1 MWHLQQCI
9 WLIRLHLQL
18 VSDCNA
24 TRRTRTPGPGLF
36 ERTARTTRSAPWQTM
51 ASSARPSST
60 RGTYLAWYIERT
72 RRSTRTQPSPLSTTS
87 EFKLP
92 SRPSVGAPR
101 AVWSHLGRR
110 RRRCVSVLVDSP
122 KVEVGPKH
130 RAPRPKLPSAG
141 SGPSGPFN
149 KNKARSPPV
158 AWPSWS

>member
-1 MWHLQQCI
+1 MQQHVTVTCGTYNSAYGLSDYI
-9 WLIRLHLQL
+9 CNWFLIVMRPFG
-18 VSDCNA
+18 
-24 TRRTRTPGPGLF
+24 RRTRTPGPGLF

-101 AVWSHLGRR
+101 AVRSHLGRR

-130 RAPRPKLPSAG
+130 GAPRPKLPSAG

-149 KNKARSPPV
+149 E
-158 AWPSWS
+158 